1 MPHAP
6 LPDLDTW
13 RKAARQWLERHA
25 DPRPDGHAADR
36 PWGEGSDSVAVFH
49 NLSADDE
56 VAILRANQAWQ
67 QAKDDAG
74 YAAVGWPEEWGGAG
88 LSADH
93 ARAFAEEE
101 ASFVTPPGAELFS
114 VTVRLVAPTVATF
127 GTAEQKDRF
136 MAPLRRAEVL
146 ACQLFSEPGA
156 GSDLANLSCRA
167 VHDGDQWVIDGQ
179 KVWTSGAPH
188 AAYGELI
195 ARTDRDVAK
204 HKGMTA
210 FLVPLDAPGV
220 EIRPIRQM
228 TGGASFSE
236 VFFSDVRIGDDV
248 RLGPAGDGW
257 RVALTTLGFERSHSG
272 SSRHRPGGSFEQ
284 LAAAARHFG
293 RADEPGVRQGLA
305 EVYTGDTLLR
315 LNAERVAAAAR
326 AGQAPGPEG
335 SIGKLAWTQLMT
347 RMTALA
353 TEILGPRLAADT
365 SEWGA
370 YAWTEHVLGA
380 PGYRIAGGSDEIQ
393 RNIIAE
399 RVLGLPAEPRVDK
412 DIPFRDLRR

>member
-1 MPHAP
+1 MSPGT
-6 LPDLDTW
+6 DLDTW
-13 RKAARQWLERHA
+13 RKAAREWLEDHA
-25 DPRPDGHAADR
+25 EVRSAAETGDR

-49 NLSADDE
+49 NLSLQDE
-56 VAILRANQAWQ
+56 AVILRANQRWQ

-74 YAAVGWPEEWGGAG
+74 YAAVAWPEEWGGAG
-88 LSADH
+88 LPAEF

-101 ASFVTPPGAELFS
+101 AAFVTPPGAELFS
-114 VTVRLVAPTVATF
+114 VTVRLIAPTVATF
-127 GTAEQKDRF
+127 GTDEQKGRF
-136 MAPLRRAEVL
+136 LRAFRRAELL

-156 GSDLANLSCRA
+156 GSDLAGLTCRA
-167 VHDGDQWVIDGQ
+167 VRDGDEWIVNGQ

-195 ARTDRDVAK
+195 ARTDPDVPK
-204 HKGMTA
+204 HKGLTA

-236 VFFSDVRIGDDV
+236 VFFSDVRISDRL
-248 RLGPAGDGW
+248 RLGAVGDGW

-272 SSRHRPGGSFEQ
+272 ASRRRPGGSFEQ

-293 RADEPGVRQGLA
+293 RAADPQVRQGLA
-305 EVYTGDTLLR
+305 DLYIGATLLR
-315 LNAERVAAAAR
+315 LNAERVASAAR
-326 AGQAPGPEG
+326 AGHAPGPEG
-335 SIGKLAWTQLMT
+335 SIGKLFWTQHMA
-347 RMTALA
+347 RMTAVA
-353 TEILGPRLAADT
+353 TDVLGPRLAADT
-365 SEWGA
+365 GEWGA
-370 YAWTEHVLGA
+370 YPWSEHVLGA

-399 RVLGLPAEPRVDK
+399 RVLGLPAEPRVDR
-412 DIPFRDLRR
+412 DVPFRDLLR

>member
-1 MPHAP
+1 VTAP
-6 LPDLDTW
+6 PDLDTW
-13 RKAARQWLERHA
+13 RKAARAWLEQHLEPKPSA
-25 DPRPDGHAADR
+25 NLAQR

-49 NLSADDE
+49 NLSPEDE
-56 VAILRANQAWQ
+56 AAVLAANQAWQ

-74 YAAVGWPEEWGGAG
+74 YAAPGWPLAWGGAG
-88 LSADH
+88 LPAEY
-93 ARAFAEEE
+93 ARAFGEEE
-101 ASFVTPPGAELFS
+101 AAFVTPPGAELFS
-114 VTVRLVAPTVATF
+114 VTVRLIAPTIATF
-127 GTAEQKDRF
+127 GTAVQQERF
-136 MAPLRRAEVL
+136 LRPLRRAEVL

-156 GSDLANLSCRA
+156 GSDLANVSCRA
-167 VHDGDQWVIDGQ
+167 VRDGNEWVVTGQ

-195 ARTDRDVAK
+195 ARTDFDAPK
-204 HKGMTA
+204 HKGLTA

-236 VFFSDVRIGDDV
+236 VFFTDVRIADDL
-248 RLGPAGDGW
+248 RLGAVGDGW

-272 SSRHRPGGSFEQ
+272 SSRRRPGGTFEQ

-293 RADEPGVRQGLA
+293 RADDPPVRQGLA
-305 EVYTGDTLLR
+305 DVYIGATLLR

-326 AGQAPGPEG
+326 AGHAPGPEG
-335 SIGKLAWTQLMT
+335 SIGKLAWTQHMARLT
-347 RMTALA
+347 EVA
-353 TEILGPRLAADT
+353 TEVLGPRLAADT
-365 SEWGA
+365 GEWGA

-399 RVLGLPAEPRVDK
+399 RVLGLPR
-412 DIPFRDLRR
+412 

>member
-1 MPHAP
+1 MS

-13 RKAARQWLERHA
+13 RKTARSWLEQHA
-25 DPRPDGHAADR
+25 EARPGNLADR

-49 NLSADDE
+49 NLSPADE
-56 VAILRANQAWQ
+56 AAILRANQAWQ
-67 QAKDDAG
+67 QDKDDAG
-74 YAAVGWPEEWGGAG
+74 YGAVAWPAEWGGAG
-88 LSADH
+88 LPAEYG
-93 ARAFAEEE
+93 RAFAEEE
-101 ASFVTPPGAELFS
+101 VAFVTPPGAELFS

-136 MAPLRRAEVL
+136 LRPLRRAEAL

-156 GSDLANLSCRA
+156 GSDLAALACRA
-167 VHDGDQWVIDGQ
+167 VRDGDEWVVNGQ

-195 ARTDRDVAK
+195 ARTDADVPK
-204 HKGMTA
+204 HRGLTA
-210 FLVPLDAPGV
+210 FLVPLDLPGV

-228 TGGASFSE
+228 SGGASFSE
-236 VFFSDVRIGDDV
+236 VFFTDV
-248 RLGPAGDGW
+248 RLPDSLRLGEVGDGW

-272 SSRHRPGGSFEQ
+272 SSRRRPGGSWEQ
-284 LAAAARHFG
+284 LVAAARHFG
-293 RADEPGVRQGLA
+293 RTGDPTVRQGLA
-305 EVYTGDTLLR
+305 DVYIGATLLR

-326 AGQAPGPEG
+326 AGHAPGPEG
-335 SIGKLAWTQLMT
+335 SIGKLAWTQLMA
-347 RMTALA
+347 RMTAVA
-353 TEILGPRLAADT
+353 TEVLGPRLAADT
-365 SEWGA
+365 GEWGA
-370 YAWTEHVLGA
+370 HAWSEHVLGA

-412 DIPFRDLRR
+412 DVPFRDLRR

>member
-1 MPHAP
+1 VTSH
-6 LPDLDTW
+6 PDLDTW
-13 RKAARQWLERHA
+13 RKGARQWLEEHA
-25 DPRPDGHAADR
+25 ERRPAGRAGER

-49 NLSADDE
+49 NLSFDDE
-56 VAILRANQAWQ
+56 AAILRANQAWQ

-74 YAAVGWPEEWGGAG
+74 YAVPGWPPEWGGAG
-88 LSADH
+88 LPAEY
-93 ARAFAEEE
+93 ARAFGEEE
-101 ASFVTPPGAELFS
+101 ARFVTPPVAELFS
-114 VTVRLVAPTVATF
+114 VTVRLIGPTVATF
-127 GTAEQKDRF
+127 GTAEQQARF
-136 MAPLRRAEVL
+136 LRPLRRAEIL

-167 VHDGDQWVIDGQ
+167 ERDGDEWVINGQ

-188 AAYGELI
+188 AAFGELI
-195 ARTDRDVAK
+195 ARTDSDVPK
-204 HKGMTA
+204 HKGLTA
-210 FLVPLDAPGV
+210 FLVPLAAPGV

-228 TGGASFSE
+228 TGGTSFSE
-236 VFFSDVRIGDDV
+236 VFFSDVRIPDEL
-248 RLGPAGDGW
+248 RLGGIGDGW

-272 SSRHRPGGSFEQ
+272 STRRRPGGSFEQ

-293 RADEPGVRQGLA
+293 RADDPPVRQGLA
-305 EVYTGDTLLR
+305 ELYIGATLLR

-326 AGQAPGPEG
+326 AGHAPGPEG
-335 SIGKLAWTQLMT
+335 SIGKLAWTEHMR
-347 RMTALA
+347 RMTAVA
-353 TEILGPRLAADT
+353 TEVLGARLAAD
-365 SEWGA
+365 SGEWGA

-412 DIPFRDLRR
+412 DVPFRDLRR

>member
-1 MPHAP
+1 MSAV
-6 LPDLDTW
+6 PDLELW
-13 RKAARQWLERHA
+13 RKTARQWLEEHA
-25 DPRPDGHAADR
+25 ERRPADR
-36 PWGEGSDSVAVFH
+36 GVERRWGEGSDSVAVFH
-49 NLSADDE
+49 NLSFEEEA
-56 VAILRANQAWQ
+56 AILAANAAWQ

-74 YAAVGWPEEWGGAG
+74 YAVPSWPVEWGGAG
-88 LSADH
+88 LPAGY
-93 ARAFAEEE
+93 ARAFAAEE
-101 ASFVTPPGAELFS
+101 AAFVTPPGTELFS

-127 GTAEQKDRF
+127 GTAGQKRRF
-136 MAPLRRAEVL
+136 LGPLRRAERF

-167 VHDGDQWVIDGQ
+167 ESDGDGWIVNGQ

-195 ARTDRDVAK
+195 ARTDPGAPK
-204 HKGMTA
+204 HRGLTA

-236 VFFSDVRIGDDV
+236 VFLTDVHLGDDL
-248 RLGPAGDGW
+248 RLGPVGDGW

-272 SSRHRPGGSFEQ
+272 SARRRPGGSFEQ

-293 RADEPGVRQGLA
+293 RNGEAVIRQGLA
-305 EVYTGDTLLR
+305 DVYVGATLLR
-315 LNAERVAAAAR
+315 LNAERAAAAAR

-335 SIGKLAWTQLMT
+335 SIGKLAWTEHLRRT
-347 RMTALA
+347 TEVA
-353 TEILGPRLAADT
+353 TEVLGARLAADT
-365 SEWGA
+365 GEWGA
-370 YAWTEHVLGA
+370 YAWAEHVLGA

-412 DIPFRDLRR
+412 DVPFRELRR